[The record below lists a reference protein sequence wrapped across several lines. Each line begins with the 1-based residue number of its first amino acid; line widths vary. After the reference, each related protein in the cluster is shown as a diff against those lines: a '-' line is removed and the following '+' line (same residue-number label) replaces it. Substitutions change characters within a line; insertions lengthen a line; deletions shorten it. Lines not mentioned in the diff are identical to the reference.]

1 LILYGLFGISMVFG
15 LIGKFVSGKLQKKFA
30 QYSQMPTSSGMSG
43 REVAEEMLRYYNI
56 NDVEITQGRGR
67 LTDHYNP
74 KTRVVSLSPDVY
86 NGKTVSAAAVAAH
99 EVGHAVQHAE
109 SYAMLQFRS
118 AIVPLVQISSKA
130 QQFIFG
136 MGFMFAAALNNPYVL
151 LGAVVI
157 FAITALFSVVT
168 LPVEFDASNRALN
181 WLENTGITRGREH
194 DGAKDALKWAAMTY
208 VVGALAAI
216 AQLLYILMIFLNSRD
231 RN

>member
-1 LILYGLFGISMVFG
+1 MVFG

-86 NGKTVSAAAVAAH
+86 NGRTVSAAAVAAH

-136 MGFMFAAALNNPYVL
+136 MGFMFAAALNNPY
-151 LGAVVI
+151 
-157 FAITALFSVVT
+157 
-168 LPVEFDASNRALN
+168 
-181 WLENTGITRGREH
+181 
-194 DGAKDALKWAAMTY
+194 
-208 VVGALAAI
+208 
-216 AQLLYILMIFLNSRD
+216 SRYFCHHCFI
-231 RN
+231 

>member
-1 LILYGLFGISMVFG
+1 MVFG

-43 REVAEEMLRYYNI
+43 REVAEEMLLYYNI
-56 NDVEITQGRGR
+56 RDVQITQGQGR

-74 KTRVVSLSPDVY
+74 KTRVVSLSPEVY

-109 SYAMLQFRS
+109 SYSMLQFRS

-130 QQFIFG
+130 QQLIFG

-157 FAITALFSVVT
+157 FAITALFSVIT

-208 VVGALAAI
+208 E
-216 AQLLYILMIFLNSRD
+216 
-231 RN
+231 

>member
-1 LILYGLFGISMVFG
+1 MVFG

-30 QYSQMPTSSGMSG
+30 QYSHMPTSSGMSG
-43 REVAEEMLRYYNI
+43 REVAQEMLRYYNI

-118 AIVPLVQISSKA
+118 AIVPIVQVSSKI
-130 QQFIFG
+130 QQYIFG
-136 MGFMFAAALNNPYVL
+136 MGFMFAAMLNNPYVL
-151 LGAVVI
+151 LGAVAI
-157 FAITALFSVVT
+157 FAVTALFSVVT
-168 LPVEFDASNRALN
+168 LPVEFDASNRALT

-194 DGAKDALKWAAMTY
+194 EGAKDALKWAAMTY

-216 AQLLYILMIFLNSRD
+216 AQLLYILMIFLNSRNNQ
-231 RN
+231 R

>member
-1 LILYGLFGISMVFG
+1 MVFG
-15 LIGKFVSGKLQKKFA
+15 LIGKFVSGKLQRKFA
-30 QYSQMPTSSGMSG
+30 QYAQMPTSSGMSG
-43 REVAEEMLRYYNI
+43 QEVAAEMLRYYNI
-56 NDVEITQGRGR
+56 NDVQITEGRGR

-86 NGKTVSAAAVAAH
+86 RGRTVSAAAVAAH

-118 AIVPLVQISSKA
+118 AIVPIVQFSSRI

-136 MGFMFAAALNNPYVL
+136 AGLMFAAALESPFVL

-168 LPVEFDASNRALN
+168 LPVEFDASNRALA
-181 WLENTGITRGREH
+181 WLENAGITRGREH

-216 AQLLYILMIFLNSRD
+216 AQLLYILMIFLNNKN